1 MQDIIEKVVKL
12 GQQLQGRGWTLGTA
26 ESCTGG
32 LVAHYITNLS
42 GSSAFFLGGLVSYA
56 NQVKC
61 DLLGVPEAMLLAHG
75 AVSEQ
80 VALAMAQGIR
90 RLMGVDVGVSVT
102 GIAGPLGGTETKP
115 VGTVYIAVAS
125 PAGQRVMHRQ
135 WGIDRLGNKDLS
147 ARAALDLALEHLAG

>member
-12 GQQLQGRGWTLGTA
+12 GGLLQSRGWTLGTA

-42 GSSAFFLGGLVSYA
+42 GSSAFFLGGVVSYA

-61 DLLGVPEAMLLAHG
+61 DLLGVPKEMLLAHG

-90 RLMGVDVGVSVT
+90 RLVGVDVGISVT
-102 GIAGPLGGTETKP
+102 GIAGPMGGTETKP

-125 PAGQRVMHRQ
+125 PAGQRVIHRQ
-135 WGIDRLGNKDLS
+135 WQADRLGNKDLS
-147 ARAALDLALEHLAG
+147 ALAALDLVLEHLTN

>member
-12 GQQLQGRGWTLGTA
+12 GGLLQSRGWTLGTA

-61 DLLGVPEAMLLAHG
+61 DLLGVPKEMLLAHG

-90 RLMGVDVGVSVT
+90 RLVGVDVGISVT
-102 GIAGPLGGTETKP
+102 GIAGPMGGTETKP

-125 PAGQRVMHRQ
+125 PAGQRVIHRQ
-135 WGIDRLGNKDLS
+135 WQTDRLGNKDLS
-147 ARAALDLALEHLAG
+147 ALAALDLVLEHLTN